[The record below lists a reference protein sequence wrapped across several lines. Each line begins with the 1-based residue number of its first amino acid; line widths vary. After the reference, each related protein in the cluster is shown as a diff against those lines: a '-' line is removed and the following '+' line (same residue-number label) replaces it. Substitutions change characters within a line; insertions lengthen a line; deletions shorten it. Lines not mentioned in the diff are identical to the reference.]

1 MVFGRQCHVFLTG
14 LILDSIRLE
23 DSKDCTL
30 KITNLVY
37 FLWTGQVKAEDFV
50 SELLRIICSERR
62 EKSREQLLLQWLE
75 PRVTQLGGQI
85 FYDQEDRTSDPLAL
99 TCQGTDLESGSRHK

>member
-1 MVFGRQCHVFLTG
+1 VVNKVICIQTVLSPGPDVAFACFNVSWEDMVFGRQCHVFLTG

-37 FLWTGQVKAEDFV
+37 FLWVIRLDVWGQF
-50 SELLRIICSERR
+50 
-62 EKSREQLLLQWLE
+62 
-75 PRVTQLGGQI
+75 PGH
-85 FYDQEDRTSDPLAL
+85 
-99 TCQGTDLESGSRHK
+99 TD